1 VTVSWMLQV
10 SAKLGHSFD
19 KTKTQVVARAC
30 VTRCP
35 CCCRRR
41 PHNHPS
47 LRNHRP
53 CIVTGMPGGDVRL
66 LRAGARGR
74 AVLHGQHGRVEFR

>member
-1 VTVSWMLQV
+1 ML
-10 SAKLGHSFD
+10 ALL
-19 KTKTQVVARAC
+19 VAHAAADDDP
-30 VTRCP
+30 TTT
-35 CCCRRR
+35 
-41 PHNHPS
+41 PS